1 MRGVRRACPVC
12 GYRKIFSTYFKLKD
26 ACPRCRYQFTR
37 EDGYWVGAVIINTA
51 FTEVVFFLLFLGAV
65 LATAPDVEW
74 TTLLL
79 IGIVTNVV
87 FPVIFYPFSKTI
99 WMAFDLV
106 YMKRLER

>member
-1 MRGVRRACPVC
+1 MCGNRR
-12 GYRKIFSTYFKLKD
+12 IFETYFKLKD
-26 ACPRCRYQFTR
+26 ACPRCGYRFAR

-51 FTEVVFFLLFLGAV
+51 FTEVIFFLLFLGAIIV
-65 LATAPDVEW
+65 TAPDVNW
-74 TTLLL
+74 RTLLL
-79 IGIVTNVV
+79 IGVVTNLI